1 MLSKRYRD
9 PISVLYRFDMADV
22 QLLNA
27 LLDGLELALGEEP
40 KGEVLGVRDKTM
52 QEVTVG

>member
-1 MLSKRYRD
+1 MTLTQGVLGCFTTMLSKRYRD

-27 LLDGLELALGEEP
+27 FLM
-40 KGEVLGVRDKTM
+40 VLSCPWRGQR
-52 QEVTVG
+52 

>member
-27 LLDGLELALGEEP
+27 FLDGLELALGEEP